1 MGIRVCEKCG
11 TSLRRVQ
18 RTLWERILYR
28 SAYKCPKC
36 EFRHLRLRTLLR
48 GVRATAR
55 CPRCSS
61 SRLKILKKRDKLEFM
76 EKSLLRMAQGFL
88 GAHLYY
94 CSRCRVQF
102 YDMRRYRASKSL
114 LGVEN
119 SPAMEDQRPP
129 GTVAQTPSSE
139 ADKAS

>member
-11 TSLRRVQ
+11 TPLRRVQ

-28 SAYKCPKC
+28 SAYECPKC
-36 EFRHLRLRTLLR
+36 EDRHLRLRTLLR

-61 SRLKILKKRDKLEFM
+61 SRLKILKRRDKLEFM
-76 EKSLLRMAQGFL
+76 ERSLFRLAQGAL

-102 YDMRRYRASKSL
+102 YDLRRYRASKSL
-114 LGVEN
+114 QGVIN
-119 SPAMEDQRPP
+119 SPATEESKGPAAGPQAHP
-129 GTVAQTPSSE
+129 GP
-139 ADKAS
+139 ADKHS